1 MNRFPKKLAL
11 GLLIFVAAG
20 IAFFTS
26 FRNSVEMA
34 SIAQTDGNGILR
46 VRVMNRPEIDGK
58 TDLLLKIEYTH
69 ASKTGSD
76 GRPLPLAF
84 PKPFVAVL
92 VDGENR
98 IIARLQTPDAG
109 GNVPAIP
116 NVPHSEKYFWVG
128 FPQIRIEGKPA
139 SLLIRNPFFER
150 NLEFP

>member
-1 MNRFPKKLAL
+1 MNRFPQKLAIWA
-11 GLLIFVAAG
+11 LILIAAG

-34 SIAQTDGNGILR
+34 SIAETDENGILR
-46 VRVMNRPEIDGK
+46 VYVRNDPETDGK
-58 TDLLLKIEYTH
+58 TDLLLKLEYVH
-69 ASKTGSD
+69 VNKTGSD

-84 PKPFVAVL
+84 PQPFVAVL
-92 VDGENR
+92 VDGQNR
-98 IIARLQTPDAG
+98 IVARLSPPDAD
-109 GNVPAIP
+109 GNVPAIS
-116 NVPHSEKYFWVG
+116 NVPQNEKYFWVG